1 MPDGDDD
8 TTVVAGTA
16 SASRTI
22 DRMGLRAYTSGRS
35 ADHLTPPG
43 HPERVERWAVMSAVL
58 EASHAVLGPPGAA
71 RAASDEDLARVH
83 TAGHLAAMAGTA
95 GRATAID
102 PDTFTSP
109 ASYEVARLMCG
120 AAIQAVDDLFDAAPI
135 GTPGAPGTGRSL
147 QGARA
152 LVAGRPPG
160 HHAEP
165 DRAMGFCLFNSIAV
179 AAAHARAHGA
189 ARVAI
194 VDYDVHHGNGTQA
207 AFYGDPSVLFVS
219 SHQFPYYPGTGAAG
233 ETGAGDGEGFTVNLP
248 LSAGATDADFEL
260 VYDRVVE
267 PVLRRF
273 SPDLILVSAGFDAH
287 ADDPL
292 GGMHL
297 SAAQFARLTARLC
310 RIADACAGG
319 RIALVTEGGY
329 NLAALADSLRAVI
342 GVLADPAAAAP
353 AEAAAGGTTRGQAAL
368 DAVPPGLRRRWT
380 I

>member
-1 MPDGDDD
+1 MSVRSYA
-8 TTVVAGTA
+8 T
-16 SASRTI
+16 
-22 DRMGLRAYTSGRS
+22 GRS

-58 EASHAVLGPPGAA
+58 DASRDVLGAAAPA
-71 RAASDEDLARVH
+71 RAASDAELGRVH
-83 TAGHLAAMAGTA
+83 SPTHLAAMAATA
-95 GRATAID
+95 GRATSLD

-109 ASYEVARLMCG
+109 ASYDVARLMAG
-120 AAIQAVDDLFDAAPI
+120 AAVQAVEDLL
-135 GTPGAPGTGRSL
+135 GEGR
-147 QGARA
+147 GGRA

-207 AFYGDPSVLFVS
+207 AFYRDPSVLFVS
-219 SHQFPYYPGTGAAG
+219 SHQFPFYPGTGAAG
-233 ETGAGDGEGFTVNLP
+233 ETGAGDGEGYTVNLP
-248 LSAGATDADFEL
+248 LAAGATDADFEL
-260 VYDRVVE
+260 VYARVVE
-267 PVLRRF
+267 PVLRQF

-292 GGMHL
+292 GGMQL
-297 SAAQFARLTARLC
+297 SAGQFARLTARLC
-310 RIADACAGG
+310 RVADACAGG

-329 NLAALADSLRAVI
+329 DLTALAESLRAVI
-342 GVLADPAAAAP
+342 GVLADPAAGGP
-353 AEAAAGGTTRGQAAL
+353 ARPPEGSTTRGQAAI
-368 DAVPPGLRRRWT
+368 DSVAPGLRRRWT
-380 I
+380 L